1 MENQD
6 KILGI
11 YADRV
16 TETLDQDIVRNQ
28 TTYLVPS
35 CGFQLHPESQTQ
47 EAKGAK

>member
-28 TTYLVPS
+28 TTFLVPS
-35 CGFQLHPESQTQ
+35 CGFQLHSASQTQ
-47 EAKGAK
+47 EAKDAK